1 MTATG
6 GQRESTKPQRGRSDS
21 LQKMLELEHIRK
33 LERLQGHQ
41 SMPAATHPS
50 HLAFQQVLQQ
60 QLNHGRPTQSPP
72 KLKPF
77 PTVHPAPPVK
87 TVAPLQSRR
96 RESSAHFPVKKP
108 ELPPSAMKAVRRATV
123 LPSLSI
129 SVPPPSNVKSEIDR
143 GSERKESVEHKHK
156 TVTFLDVDS
165 FDEPTAD
172 DASSI
177 CNSPSW
183 ESFGQNK
190 KKEKKTEAKMRKKE
204 KEQAEK
210 QAEKEAKSVKKKL
223 AAKLSKAGPTTKSS
237 PPRPPNASRSIS
249 SPTMFVNDHLRSA
262 SAQAFYE
269 PPPPIRPQHA
279 RQRSDSVAMQLKA
292 ALTGYKTHNQS
303 QSNDDQGFIGGLKLE
318 QKRQVD
324 AGMPFSKPNPPA
336 FLTGQRSH
344 SFGPEV
350 RVTPP
355 AMTPST
361 LPRPFS
367 FDPKGER
374 PDCYAEGLN
383 GPKTSPSASMN
394 TPSWSQPLVSPTAPP
409 LPDVSNFQQWM
420 NGVKQ
425 SQVPTDDD
433 ELEIQNGLSEVV
445 VEQERGR
452 RRESYVHQSRQQSRE
467 RSING
472 YRDEVR
478 VSSAK
483 SHYPPASNRP
493 LQSRAHPSSSESSP
507 MGSNFSPRNGS
518 LSSLGAYK
526 DQAIP
531 GEDFAVTF
539 RLPYTPP
546 AGSPGQPSFDQF
558 TSQGPPISRMMSR
571 EIPLPPE
578 RSASR
583 ERHPPTP
590 GAAIRSFK
598 DAAKAAFQKVSTSG
612 SSKPP
617 VSNYFT
623 RAARDT
629 NMTPDSTSSSRYS
642 TDEPSPFTVPPVRP
656 FAESTESTSRDSSA
670 RPTQRSSMSSCDESL
685 PSPSPATTP
694 DSSRPQSEKG
704 LPPVDGELG
713 RVDNETVVVTNDT
726 RSYRLSHKAAM
737 QTASPIASNQR
748 ISLPPQIPVQ
758 NHEAHLNEL
767 EALVTEKFGRKA
779 SVADAEDSDSSQNY
793 PTPTHT
799 DSSKT
804 SAMATPL
811 ASASLVTPHE
821 YERNKPTKEIENDTP
836 VVQEEIYSVVQRNP
850 SLAKSR
856 SSPDLALDTSFLPKL
871 KHQPLVPRSLVPPP
885 PPRSSKR
892 GSVANLA
899 AKAASQSSLSLDT
912 ASRKS
917 IVSSKAPSNP
927 SNYLEEAR
935 RSMPPPRS
943 SRVSRASI
951 VPPSGVPEPV
961 AKMLVECCSCK
972 FLHDMPSKVYECM
985 AKPDSMV
992 EDRKLGVSGL
1002 ISTTVKCP
1010 WCAHGMTTNCC
1021 AGYAA
1026 VIYLKEKLH

>member
-1 MTATG
+1 
-6 GQRESTKPQRGRSDS
+6 
-21 LQKMLELEHIRK
+21 
-33 LERLQGHQ
+33 
-41 SMPAATHPS
+41 
-50 HLAFQQVLQQ
+50 
-60 QLNHGRPTQSPP
+60 
-72 KLKPF
+72 
-77 PTVHPAPPVK
+77 
-87 TVAPLQSRR
+87 
-96 RESSAHFPVKKP
+96 
-108 ELPPSAMKAVRRATV
+108 
-123 LPSLSI
+123 
-129 SVPPPSNVKSEIDR
+129 
-143 GSERKESVEHKHK
+143 
-156 TVTFLDVDS
+156 
-165 FDEPTAD
+165 
-172 DASSI
+172 
-177 CNSPSW
+177 
-183 ESFGQNK
+183 
-190 KKEKKTEAKMRKKE
+190 MRKKE

-223 AAKLSKAGPTTKSS
+223 AAKLSKAGPNTKAS

-249 SPTMFVNDHLRSA
+249 SPTVFVNEHLRSA

-292 ALTGYKTHNQS
+292 ALTGHKTQNQS
-303 QSNDDQGFIGGLKLE
+303 HHSDDQGFIGGLKLE

-324 AGMPFSKPNPPA
+324 AGIPFRKPNPPA

-355 AMTPST
+355 AMTPSA
-361 LPRPFS
+361 LPRSFS
-367 FDPKGER
+367 FDPQGER
-374 PDCYAEGLN
+374 PDEYDEGLDE
-383 GPKTSPSASMN
+383 PKTPRSASIN
-394 TPSWSQPLVSPTAPP
+394 TPTWSQPLVSPTAPP
-409 LPDVSNFQQWM
+409 VPDVSNFQQWI
-420 NGVKQ
+420 NDTKQ
-425 SQVPTDDD
+425 SQVPADDD
-433 ELEIQNGLSEVV
+433 ELEIHNGLSEVV
-445 VEQERGR
+445 VEQERVR

-472 YRDEVR
+472 YREEVR

-493 LQSRAHPSSSESSP
+493 LQSRVHSSSSDSSS
-507 MGSNFSPRNGS
+507 MGSNFPPRNGS
-518 LSSLGAYK
+518 LSSLGGYK
-526 DQAIP
+526 DQPTP
-531 GEDFAVTF
+531 GEDFTLTF

-546 AGSPGQPSFDQF
+546 AGSPGQPSFDRS
-558 TSQGPPISRMMSR
+558 TSQGPPMSRMMSR

-578 RSASR
+578 RAASR
-583 ERHPPTP
+583 EGHPPTP

-598 DAAKAAFQKVSTSG
+598 DAAKAAFQRVSPSG

-629 NMTPDSTSSSRYS
+629 TMTPDSTSSSRYS
-642 TDEPSPFTVPPVRP
+642 TDEPSPFTAPPRP
-656 FAESTESTSRDSSA
+656 FAESTESASRDSSA
-670 RPTQRSSMSSCDESL
+670 RPTHRSSMSSCDESL

-704 LPPVDGELG
+704 LPPLDGELG

-737 QTASPIASNQR
+737 QTASPIATNQR

-779 SVADAEDSDSSQNY
+779 SVADAEDSDSSLSY

-811 ASASLVTPHE
+811 TSASLTSP
-821 YERNKPTKEIENDTP
+821 YDYGNNGP
-836 VVQEEIYSVVQRNP
+836 VQEASNNIGTVQEEVLNVVQRRP
-850 SLAKSR
+850 SLTKSR

-892 GSVANLA
+892 GSVANLH
-899 AKAASQSSLSLDT
+899 AKAASQSSFPVDV
-912 ASRKS
+912 ASRKA
-917 IVSSKAPSNP
+917 IVSTKAPSNP
-927 SNYLEEAR
+927 SSYLEEAR
-935 RSMPPPRS
+935 KSMPPPRS

-972 FLHDMPSKVYECM
+972 FLHDMPSM